1 MDKSSFG
8 FSLTNERQYIIFIL
22 ILYLISKTDILF
34 IKIGLL
40 IVLCIHIK
48 KLYYN
53 YKINRR
59 IYKGNREKVLYNL
72 LLLLSL
78 IIFIKNNNNYL
89 IFVILFITTGV
100 LFRQISNNLYQF
112 NEVKKNCDIIFIIM
126 LILVLILYPNYKFN
140 YIIWME
146 IINHLLILREKNN

>member
-89 IFVILFITTGV
+89 IFVLLFITT
-100 LFRQISNNLYQF
+100 
-112 NEVKKNCDIIFIIM
+112 
-126 LILVLILYPNYKFN
+126 
-140 YIIWME
+140 
-146 IINHLLILREKNN
+146 